1 MTDPSNLN
9 AEQVLAIVRQRFP
22 REHEIAVQ
30 QAYIS
35 NLENA
40 LKEKENNNEPTET
53 SNA

>member
-1 MTDPSNLN
+1 MTDPTQLN
-9 AEQVLAIVRQRFP
+9 PEQVLTIIQQRFP

-40 LKEKENNNEPTET
+40 LKQKDSDE
-53 SNA
+53 ADD